1 MQGSINMASIRS
13 TGTESGTVQVLR
25 SRVQTPINQ
34 FREGRSFLD
43 LPSTT
48 IRSRSSPVGIATA
61 GSQSNHHALDEH
73 IHSLGKMNV
82 QNKGRMDCGFQE
94 SIAFHPHSLPDF
106 DDRLRNGIPFN
117 CSIPPIGVKS
127 NARAPEAM
135 DGRHI
140 YKGGSGNLSNQSSA
154 HTEGINY

>member
-1 MQGSINMASIRS
+1 MASIRS

-25 SRVQTPINQ
+25 SRVQTPMNQ
-34 FREGRSFLD
+34 FREGRCFLD

-48 IRSRSSPVGIATA
+48 ISISSPVGIATA
-61 GSQSNHHALDEH
+61 GSQSSHHALDEH

-106 DDRLRNGIPFN
+106 NDRLRNGIPYN
-117 CSIPPIGVKS
+117 CSIPPIGIKS
-127 NARAPEAM
+127 NARAAEAM

-140 YKGGSGNLSNQSSA
+140 YKGGCGSLSNQSSA